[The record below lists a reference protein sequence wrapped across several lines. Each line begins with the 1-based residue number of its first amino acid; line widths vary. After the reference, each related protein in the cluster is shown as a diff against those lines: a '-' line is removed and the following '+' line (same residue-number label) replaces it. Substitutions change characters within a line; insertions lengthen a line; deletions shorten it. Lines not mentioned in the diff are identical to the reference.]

1 MADEPAIRPAQPAIR
16 QATPIDVV
24 RYFAR
29 LRKSVLTFLGYSAA
43 DYEDRDALLR
53 HAGAALDECKPAE
66 TVVNIG
72 ASAVGI
78 GAVYEA
84 ARRRGFMTSGIVSS
98 QAQAGRTPL
107 SPHVEAVFF
116 IEDAVWGGRMPGTEL
131 LSPTSATILAVSD
144 RIVAIGGGG
153 IARDEL
159 AEAVRLGKP
168 AVFIPADM
176 NHAIARARCEARGEA
191 APDDFRGS
199 VDAAVRNGAI
209 TLR

>member
-1 MADEPAIRPAQPAIR
+1 MADDPATRPTQPSIR
-16 QATPIDVV
+16 QATPIEVV

-29 LRKSVLTFLGYSAA
+29 LHKSVLTFLGYAA
-43 DYEDRDALLR
+43 AGYEDPAALLR
-53 HAGAALDECKPAE
+53 HAGAVLDECDPAA

-78 GAVYEA
+78 GAAYEA

-98 QAQAGRTPL
+98 QARAGRTPL
-107 SPHVEAVFF
+107 SPHVEVVFF
-116 IEDAVWGGRMPGTEL
+116 IEDAVWGGRVPGTEL

-144 RIVAIGGGG
+144 RIVAIGGGSV
-153 IARDEL
+153 ARDEL

-168 AVFIPADM
+168 AAFIAADM
-176 NHAIARARCEARGEA
+176 SHAIARSRCEARGEA
-191 APDDFRGS
+191 APVDFRGA
-199 VDAAVRNGAI
+199 VDAAVRGGAI